1 MGPKVSC
8 AAEGLLHGVV
18 GSDTDENGWT
28 RPQRFTAGQL
38 KALGS
43 CRAWHPG
50 LYRQLAAATAG
61 VSLQFETDSSN
72 VWLEAEMDP
81 MPRGSA
87 AVVADVERYGTGV
100 TPPYDGFSAD
110 VDDVHLP
117 LALPDE
123 GGLVSFCVDVT
134 EAPEPGVQRLPGMGG
149 ASTHRVTIWLPCLG
163 GCEVRSVMGDG
174 TFIEP
179 VAERGQLLVL
189 GDSISQSY
197 VTCDPGLAWPCR
209 LAAQLGLELVN
220 QGVGGQVFQPGTLV
234 GMAGSVRPEHIVV
247 EFGANYRF
255 EPCQAGRV
263 EQEVRTYLYEVAAT
277 WPEVPTWV
285 MTTLPYTEV
294 AYPNH
299 PRSCFA
305 EVDGDRKSVV

>member
-28 RPQRFTAGQL
+28 RRQRFTAGQL

-72 VWLEAEMDP
+72 VWLEAQMDP

-87 AVVADVERYGTGV
+87 AMVADVERYGTGV
-100 TPPYDGFSAD
+100 TAPYDGFSAD

-123 GGLVSFCVDVT
+123 GGLVSFCVDVA

-163 GCEVRSVMGDG
+163 APSWG
-174 TFIEP
+174 TAP
-179 VAERGQLLVL
+179 SLSRWPRGA
-189 GDSISQSY
+189 SSWCWE
-197 VTCDPGLAWPCR
+197 TP
-209 LAAQLGLELVN
+209 
-220 QGVGGQVFQPGTLV
+220 
-234 GMAGSVRPEHIVV
+234 
-247 EFGANYRF
+247 
-255 EPCQAGRV
+255 
-263 EQEVRTYLYEVAAT
+263 
-277 WPEVPTWV
+277 
-285 MTTLPYTEV
+285 
-294 AYPNH
+294 
-299 PRSCFA
+299 
-305 EVDGDRKSVV
+305 

>member
-81 MPRGSA
+81 MPRGSE
-87 AVVADVERYGTGV
+87 AVVADVERYATGV

-123 GGLVSFCVDVT
+123 GGLVSFCVDVA

-189 GDSISQSY
+189 GDSISQAL
-197 VTCDPGLAWPCR
+197 PGRAGLPPSLASSWSIRAWAARSSSPAPWWAWPGR
-209 LAAQLGLELVN
+209 SGPSTSWWSLAPTTALSPARPAAWSRRCAPTSTRWPP
-220 QGVGGQVFQPGTLV
+220 PG
-234 GMAGSVRPEHIVV
+234 
-247 EFGANYRF
+247 
-255 EPCQAGRV
+255 
-263 EQEVRTYLYEVAAT
+263 
-277 WPEVPTWV
+277 
-285 MTTLPYTEV
+285 
-294 AYPNH
+294 
-299 PRSCFA
+299 PRSPP
-305 EVDGDRKSVV
+305 GS